1 MDWTDGLNWSL
12 PLKKSFKIA
21 NDLRITKDLIVIN
34 DTLQRSLK
42 SQMKDAN
49 RLNANFALIIGDNE
63 LDNNI
68 ASLKNMDTG
77 KQEDISLN
85 NILNHF

>member
-1 MDWTDGLNWSL
+1 
-12 PLKKSFKIA
+12 
-21 NDLRITKDLIVIN
+21 
-34 DTLQRSLK
+34 
-42 SQMKDAN
+42 MKDAN